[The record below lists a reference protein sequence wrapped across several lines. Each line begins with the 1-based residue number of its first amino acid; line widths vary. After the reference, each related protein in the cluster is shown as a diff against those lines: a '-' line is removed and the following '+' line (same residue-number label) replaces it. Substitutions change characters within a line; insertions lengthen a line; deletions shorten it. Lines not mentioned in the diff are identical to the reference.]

1 MVEIII
7 LCAAVASIV
16 FGITIVINSKKEK
29 TIATITKQEKPI
41 VNKVDIVKTKP
52 AIQEP
57 VKTQVKPKVTNTSK
71 NTAKPE
77 ALAKMEAKP
86 KSTKNKK

>member
-41 VNKVDIVKTKP
+41 VKKVDIVKTKP

-57 VKTQVKPKVTNTSK
+57 VKTQVKPKGTNTSK

>member
-16 FGITIVINSKKEK
+16 FGITLIIDSKKEK
-29 TIATITKQEKPI
+29 TVSTITKQEKAI

-52 AIQEP
+52 AIPQP

-71 NTAKPE
+71 NTAKPP